1 MKKFLVTGSNGFVG
15 QFLQK
20 SATGQHNMLALF
32 RQDTENLL
40 LSSAFPDEYKHI
52 DTLIHLAG
60 RAHVMHETAEDVYQ
74 AYAAVNIDYTLKVAE
89 LARRLKIKRFVFLSS
104 VKVNGETSV
113 EPFTE
118 KDTPSP
124 LDAYGQ
130 TKLEAEIKLKEFC
143 AAHQLELVI
152 IRPPLIYG
160 PGVKAN
166 FKQLIKLCLLPLP
179 LPFAAVNNKR
189 SFVSLDNLVDFII
202 LCSWHPQ
209 AANQT
214 FLISDGEDM
223 STAELVKIIRQLNHR
238 NPWLFSVPSSTL
250 EKLFKLIGKSGLTQ
264 RLLGSLQ
271 VDITKARVMLG
282 WQPKL
287 SFQSGMAKTLLT
299 KNNDAQKTV

>member
-1 MKKFLVTGSNGFVG
+1 MKFLITGSGGFVG
-15 QFLQK
+15 QYLNKTLFD
-20 SATGQHNMLALF
+20 QHDAINLSRELAN
-32 RQDTENLL
+32 ELL
-40 LSSAFPDEYKHI
+40 NSESYAEAYYA

-60 RAHVMHETAEDVYQ
+60 RAHVMNDTAEDIYQ

-89 LARRLKIKRFVFLSS
+89 LAKRLKIKRFIFLSS

-214 FLISDGEDM
+214 FLISDGDDM
-223 STAELVKIIRQLNHR
+223 STAELVKTIRQLNHR

>member
-15 QFLQK
+15 QFLRK
-20 SATGQHNMLALF
+20 SAAGQHNMLALF

-40 LSSAFPDEYKHI
+40 LSGAFPDEYKHI

-104 VKVNGETSV
+104 VKVNGEASDQ
-113 EPFTE
+113 PFSE
-118 KDTPSP
+118 NDIPAP

-130 TKLEAEIKLKEFC
+130 TKLAAELALKEFC
-143 AAHQLELVI
+143 AQHHMELVI

-179 LPFAAVNNKR
+179 LPFASVNNKR
-189 SFVSLDNLVDFII
+189 SFVSLDNLTDFI
-202 LCSWHPQ
+202 LECSSNPQ

-214 FLISDGEDM
+214 FLISDGEDV
-223 STAELVKIIRQLNHR
+223 STAKLVKTIRQVNQKR
-238 NPWLFSVPSSTL
+238 PWLIPLPAWML
-250 EKLFKLIGKSGLTQ
+250 ELTFKLMGKSGLSQ
-264 RLLGSLQ
+264 RLLGNLQ
-271 VDITKARVMLG
+271 VDIRKAKTLIG

-287 SFQSGMAKTLLT
+287 NFKDGIAKTL
-299 KNNDAQKTV
+299 KE